1 MTSHADES
9 RRAFSAGERSPT
21 YEWLRREPFTLVLSA
36 GFFGFFAH
44 TGVLLGLEQAGLRAR
59 RVVGVSAGA
68 IAGGLWASGIAASE
82 LAVALTELRREDFW
96 DPSWQGWTHDDD
108 PGTRLG
114 LLRGRKLDRLLAE
127 LLASTGVERVEDCP
141 IAFAPVT
148 HDLFARR
155 SVVHRSGP
163 LRPMI
168 RASAAL
174 PGMFGPVRVAG
185 RLHADGGISDRSG
198 LGALVTDERALYHH
212 LPRSGGSG
220 LSWLAPGAG
229 SELADTR
236 MHANRRVLTIA
247 DLPRVGPLQLNRG
260 PLAMARAR
268 EGTLRWLES

>member
-1 MTSHADES
+1 MTDHAD
-9 RRAFSAGERSPT
+9 
-21 YEWLRREPFTLVLSA
+21 WLSREPFTLVLSA

-82 LAVALTELRREDFW
+82 LATALTELRREDFW
-96 DPSWQGWTHDDD
+96 DPAWRGWTRDGD
-108 PGTRLG
+108 PGTRMG
-114 LLRGRKLDRLLAE
+114 LLRGRKLDQLLAE
-127 LLASTGVERVEDCP
+127 LLASAGVERIEDCP

-155 SVVHRSGP
+155 SVVHREGL
-163 LRPMI
+163 LRPTI

-174 PGMFGPVRVAG
+174 PGMFGPVRVGG

-198 LGALVTDERALYHH
+198 LGALASDERALYHH

-220 LSWLAPGAG
+220 LSWLVPGAG
-229 SELADTR
+229 SEVADTR
-236 MHANRRVLTIA
+236 VHPERRVLAIA
-247 DLPRVGPLQLNRG
+247 DLPRVGPLQLHRG

-268 EGTLRWLES
+268 DSTLRWLDSACS